1 MKSWLWSKIET
12 HLPRIIDSTQVNHA
26 VVGQDKPWYFSERRF
41 LVFGKKGP
49 WELVI
54 KPRHVG
60 ISALLFSSFIF
71 TLGYFSVQT
80 INTAISVAN
89 QELISPADASL
100 IATQKHSVELEKLQD
115 KPLISNVVS
124 TFGPLKKDN
133 SISNYLFSM
142 KVKDI
147 KNTLKK
153 LNNTKNIDNWHD
165 QPLEAINENF
175 RLSNLLLETKKI
187 REQMLSSF
195 EQKKS
200 DPLYQE
206 IQIVINVPEVNENS
220 IPNSIINNF
229 GEKFNY
235 KRS

>member
-1 MKSWLWSKIET
+1 MRSWLWSKIEQR
-12 HLPRIIDSTQVNHA
+12 LPRIIDSTQVNHA

-49 WELVI
+49 RELVI

-80 INTAISVAN
+80 INTALSVAN

-100 IATQKHSVELEKLQD
+100 IATKKHSIELEKLQD

-133 SISNYLFSM
+133 SIANHLFSM

-147 KNTLKK
+147 KNTIEK

-175 RLSNLLLETKKI
+175 ESSNILLETKKI

-200 DPLYQE
+200 EPIYQ
-206 IQIVINVPEVNENS
+206 
-220 IPNSIINNF
+220 
-229 GEKFNY
+229 
-235 KRS
+235 